1 MKILYAWNLYQQQG
15 GENMWYPSEPALLK
29 ENGHEV
35 CFYERDNSDIA
46 RMGALGKASLLWRT
60 TWASDTYH
68 DVRTMLRR
76 EKPDV
81 VHVYNTLALV
91 SPSIFHACAAEGVP
105 VVQTHYNY
113 RSVCPAATLL
123 RNARICEEC
132 IDHSLMRSVK
142 YACYRESKIQTAAL
156 ATSIAVHR
164 AIGTWTKCV
173 QVFIV
178 PTEFMKHKLAA
189 GLPVDRIEVRPNWHD
204 PDPGMRS
211 VPGARNLLFIGRLSE
226 EKGAGVLL
234 KTWAAAPDLPPV
246 RILGDGPMK
255 SDVEAAAASDPRIQ
269 YLGRQPHDR
278 VLEELR
284 TAGCLFVP
292 ALWYEAFPHTL
303 LEAAASGAPIL
314 ASNVGTLPDVVEDG
328 KTGLLFDPFDLSDV
342 AAKIRAFFMDSTD
355 RNAISHAARKKFEDE
370 FTAAKALENL
380 TRIYNLAIRR
390 KAGK

>member
-1 MKILYAWNLYQQQG
+1 
-15 GENMWYPSEPALLK
+15 
-29 ENGHEV
+29 
-35 CFYERDNSDIA
+35 
-46 RMGALGKASLLWRT
+46 
-60 TWASDTYH
+60 
-68 DVRTMLRR
+68 
-76 EKPDV
+76 
-81 VHVYNTLALV
+81 
-91 SPSIFHACAAEGVP
+91 
-105 VVQTHYNY
+105 
-113 RSVCPAATLL
+113 
-123 RNARICEEC
+123 
-132 IDHSLMRSVK
+132 MRSVK